1 MSAMATSAVRAPA
14 RVNKQAITRELILR
28 RIFQYTI
35 LSALAFLIIGPITV
49 AVLGGL
55 KTTGEI
61 FAEPFGEIF
70 AEPFGLPA
78 VARWE
83 NYGGIL
89 VSELFWRQLGNSL
102 LIVGGTTLGTVFFSS
117 LLAFVFARLDFPG
130 RDARLDFP
138 GRDLLFNYFTL
149 GLLFPLTVAF
159 LPVFI
164 QVRNLGLIDNHLGI
178 ILPLVAFGIPGSTL
192 ILRGFFRAIPA
203 ELEDASYIDGCGTL
217 GFFWYV
223 LLPLA
228 RPALGAIVVLQT
240 IVSWNE
246 YFLPLLILT
255 DDSKWPLPL
264 GIMQFQGQYGTDWG
278 RVMAFVSILMI
289 PAVVS
294 ILMIP
299 AVLFYIFTQ
308 KYIVTG
314 LTGGEL
320 KG

>member
-14 RVNKQAITRELILR
+14 CFNKRAITRELILR

-61 FAEPFGEIF
+61 FT
-70 AEPFGLPA
+70 EPFGLPS

-89 VSELFWRQLGNSL
+89 VSGLFWRQLGNSL

-130 RDARLDFP
+130 RDV
-138 GRDLLFNYFTL
+138 LFNYFTL

-192 ILRGFFRAIPA
+192 ILRGFFRAIPS

-240 IVSWNE
+240 IVAWNE

-278 RVMAFVSILMI
+278 RVMAFVSL
-289 PAVVS
+289 
-294 ILMIP
+294 LMIP

-308 KYIVTG
+308 RYIVTG